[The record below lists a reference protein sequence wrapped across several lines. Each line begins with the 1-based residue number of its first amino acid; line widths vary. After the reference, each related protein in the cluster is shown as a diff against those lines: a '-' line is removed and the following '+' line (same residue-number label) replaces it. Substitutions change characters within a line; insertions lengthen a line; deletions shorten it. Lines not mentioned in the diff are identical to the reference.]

1 MSEEFMTQGGRPRV
15 VGIETGKFPKWVLGI
30 YLAMLIASPHKVPEK
45 SQGKEGPVLE
55 ETHVKRRLRPRASPC
70 RPSPRNCSSCCGYTQ
85 RRTRKDL
92 TPGPGQR
99 GDSQLGGRSSEDA
112 EAELVVNRFSPV
124 PETGRVQLTCPPS
137 GQEMSLACRSPWDFS
152 TTGKSHSPY
161 QQ

>member
-1 MSEEFMTQGGRPRV
+1 MSREGSDPGLHHADPVPGTA
-15 VGIETGKFPKWVLGI
+15 VL
-30 YLAMLIASPHKVPEK
+30 AVA
-45 SQGKEGPVLE
+45 
-55 ETHVKRRLRPRASPC
+55 
-70 RPSPRNCSSCCGYTQ
+70 TQ

-137 GQEMSLACRSPWDFS
+137 GQEMSLACRSHWDFS